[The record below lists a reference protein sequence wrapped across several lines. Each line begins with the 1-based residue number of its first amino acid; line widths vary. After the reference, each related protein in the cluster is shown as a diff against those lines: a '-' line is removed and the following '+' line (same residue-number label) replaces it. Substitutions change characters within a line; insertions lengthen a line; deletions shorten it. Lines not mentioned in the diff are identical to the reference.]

1 MSSKICVRK
10 FDQTSNT
17 WIHQNRHQQSQKLLY
32 LYSLPFYS
40 YLTCPI
46 PGCTKGFTIKH
57 QLTKHLQTAH
67 ANTHD
72 AAVAAAAP
80 RRIAVKRIMTAQGKH
95 NCYFESCDAYF
106 DTSDQLNDHLTGTH
120 GLSVV
125 RNAGKRSKMELMFH
139 EQLKNQQNATAAA
152 VASITGEYI
161 DQRSVVAGGSAAIAD
176 KVAQQQQH
184 NNVLNNEKQRTSN
197 AMTTAISNISKDTE
211 QQQQQQHS
219 VGAVIT
225 VANAPNNLKC
235 HLCNIFYNN
244 ERDLKVHN
252 FYKHPQMDQQHVANA
267 HH

>member
-1 MSSKICVRK
+1 M
-10 FDQTSNT
+10 
-17 WIHQNRHQQSQKLLY
+17 
-32 LYSLPFYS
+32 
-40 YLTCPI
+40 
-46 PGCTKGFTIKH
+46 
-57 QLTKHLQTAH
+57 TKHLQTAH

-72 AAVAAAAP
+72 AAIAAAAP

-106 DTSDQLNDHLTGTH
+106 DTSEQLNDHLTGTH

-125 RNAGKRSKMELMFH
+125 RNAGKRIKMELMFH

-152 VASITGEYI
+152 VASITGEYV
-161 DQRSVVAGGSAAIAD
+161 DQRSVVAGRSAAIAD
-176 KVAQQQQH
+176 KAAQQQQHH

-197 AMTTAISNISKDTE
+197 AMTTTAISNISKDTV
-211 QQQQQQHS
+211 QQQHS
-219 VGAVIT
+219 VGAVISA
-225 VANAPNNLKC
+225 ANAPNNLKC

-252 FYKHPQMDQQHVANA
+252 FYKHPQMDQQHVANS